1 MAIKIPQTAYESEKD
16 SISKNS
22 LENRLNNLLLTTK
35 DLSLKLN
42 GKLII
47 NYFNES
53 MMVWMKLWISNDETQ
68 QKKLVQID
76 TMPASEE
83 LIQALIDVIFNDLED
98 LKKIIPTLDNAPI
111 LKENKCDEY
120 CFDFMGTNLKRKK
133 SYGTQINGVP
143 QISCEFYVPEKD
155 NYSSTIT
162 VMVLDNEI
170 NRTSLAG
177 FYDGS
182 DNAIHI

>member
-1 MAIKIPQTAYESEKD
+1 MPIKIPQTAYESGKD
-16 SISKNS
+16 STSKNS
-22 LENRLNNLLLTTK
+22 LENRLNNLLSTTK

-42 GKLII
+42 GKLSIT
-47 NYFNES
+47 YYNES
-53 MMVWMKLWISNDETQ
+53 MMVWMNLWILNDETQ
-68 QKKLVQID
+68 QKKLVEFD
-76 TMPASEE
+76 TIPASEE

-111 LKENKCDEY
+111 LKEDKCQEY
-120 CFDFMGTNLKRKK
+120 CLDFITTNLKRKK

-155 NYSSTIT
+155 NYNSTIA
-162 VMVLDNEI
+162 VNVLDNGI
-170 NRTSLAG
+170 NRQMLAG
-177 FYDGS
+177 FYDGV